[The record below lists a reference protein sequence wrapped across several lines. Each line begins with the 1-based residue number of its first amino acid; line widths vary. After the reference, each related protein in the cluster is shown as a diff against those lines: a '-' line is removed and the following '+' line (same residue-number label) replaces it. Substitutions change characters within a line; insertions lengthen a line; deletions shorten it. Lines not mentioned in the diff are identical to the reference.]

1 MKRLNQS
8 LAQTR
13 EYERLADLKSK
24 YYNTPEKREYFEM
37 LVDQVRYDLEVEQRE
52 EEEYEN
58 S

>member
-13 EYERLADLKSK
+13 EYERLAEIKGM